1 VTGVETGRPA
11 AVQGGR
17 DAAKWV
23 LRKWGLAT
31 AWARPVPEL
40 LVIGAKRGGTTS
52 LWRYL
57 DEHPGVLPNFP
68 RAENIKGTY
77 FFSEHFPEGE
87 RWYRSH
93 FPSRWARRRAERRLG
108 YAPAAV
114 EATPYDLSHPLAP
127 ARAAAVVPTAIVVAL
142 LRDPVE
148 RTFSHWKERGE
159 HTETLSFEAAL
170 AAEAERCAGEEA
182 RLIAEPGAV
191 SFAHRHQS
199 YVGQSTY
206 LPMLERWYAHFPAD
220 QILVWISEEFYAD
233 PQSHMDRLT
242 ARLDL
247 PPRPL
252 VNAEPYNA
260 VPAPDMDPATRRQL
274 VGLFAPQVEQLRAF
288 LGRDLPWLGAAH
300 TTS

>member
-1 VTGVETGRPA
+1 VTRAATDRPA
-11 AVQGGR
+11 AVQSAR

-23 LRKWGLAT
+23 VRRWGMA
-31 AWARPVPEL
+31 AASARPVPEL
-40 LVIGAKRGGTTS
+40 LVVGAKRGGTTS
-52 LWRYL
+52 LWKYL

-77 FFSEHFPEGE
+77 FFSSHYARGL
-87 RWYRSH
+87 RWYRSQ
-93 FPSRWARRRAERRLG
+93 FPSRWARARAPRRLG
-108 YAPAAV
+108 YVPVAI
-114 EATPYDLSHPLAP
+114 EATPYDLAHPLAP
-127 ARAAAVVPTAIVVAL
+127 ARAAAVAPHAIVVAV

-148 RTFSHWKERGE
+148 RTFSHWKERRE
-159 HTETLSFEAAL
+159 HTETLSFEDAL
-170 AAEAERCAGEEA
+170 VAEAARCEGEEA
-182 RLIAEPGAV
+182 RILADPDVV

-233 PQSHMDRLT
+233 PQPHMDRLT
-242 ARLDL
+242 ARLGL

-252 VNAEPYNA
+252 VNARPYNA
-260 VPAPDMDPATRRQL
+260 VPAPDMDPRTRREL
-274 VGLFAPQVEQLRAF
+274 VELFAPQVEQLRAF